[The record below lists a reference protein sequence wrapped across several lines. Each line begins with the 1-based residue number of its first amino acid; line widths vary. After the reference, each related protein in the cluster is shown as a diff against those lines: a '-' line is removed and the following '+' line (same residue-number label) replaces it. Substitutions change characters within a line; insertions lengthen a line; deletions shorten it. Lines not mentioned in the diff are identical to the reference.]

1 MKQLLW
7 TLAILLPVNAMAQRT
22 DIRRNQVGNFPQQE
36 KMVVVEG
43 TNAVNKLRITT
54 PSGKVLKAKG
64 VRKTISPL

>member
-7 TLAILLPVNAMAQRT
+7 TLALLLPLSAMAQHAN
-22 DIRRNQVGNFPQQE
+22 IRRNQVGCYPQQE
-36 KMVVVEG
+36 KVVVVEG

-64 VRKTISPL
+64 VRR